1 MGMKK
6 ADKEISVETLHK
18 KMAKAS
24 FVATAS
30 HFKLDALTDIELRK
44 AMRNSKIDY
53 KVVKNTLA
61 KRAAKGTPAEKLTD
75 TFKGPVAVV
84 MGYDDVVQSAKAVT
98 EALKKAPEFVKL
110 KGAVAEG
117 AVMDAKGVEAL
128 SKMPGLNE
136 LRAKLLGML
145 KQPATR
151 IVQVINAPAGSL
163 ARVLQAHIDKSG
175 EGQKAA

>member
-1 MGMKK
+1 MNKSE
-6 ADKEISVETLHK
+6 KEISVNNLHE
-18 KMAKAS
+18 KMAKAT

-44 AMRNSKIDY
+44 AMRNAKIDY

-61 KRAAKGTPAEKLTD
+61 KRAAKGTAAEKLSD
-75 TFKGPVAVV
+75 TFTGPVAVV
-84 MGYDDVVQSAKAVT
+84 LGYDDVVQSAKAVT

-110 KGAVAEG
+110 KSAVAEG
-117 AVMDAKGVEAL
+117 AVIDAKGVEAL

-151 IVQVINAPAGSL
+151 VVQVINAPGGSL
-163 ARVLQAHIDKSG
+163 ARVLQAYVDKSG